1 MKALK
6 KFRIYFMMCILGML
20 IINSC
25 EKTEEDEVIPEFG
38 LLITETNDS
47 TIVIEDGNTD
57 TYTIALKSQPEANV
71 TITISPDLQT
81 TVSKSE
87 IIFTP
92 NDWNVAKVITVEA
105 VNDTIPENYHT
116 GDISHVSAS
125 TDESYNGINFN
136 FTVDIIDNEFHLI
149 ISGSRTGHYCIVDP
163 YSGADLAEPKPEV
176 HYVGQLCMGYLSHKA
191 IILSPPGSG
200 TGIAVIYSC
209 DALTG
214 ENVFQIV
221 SEDDWWVMNIDGSP
235 VAPKIAF
242 AAKDAI
248 DWNLHIHSINE
259 DATGYSQLTFH
270 EEGVECPT
278 KVSTKL
284 IAADYPAWSPDGSE
298 IAFSG
303 HLREINTN
311 YAHSAIMIMDNDGGN
326 KTVLYSEPVEETWYR
341 DICWTKDGQFL
352 IFSVAEG
359 SIRAVKVLHIGT
371 KTVTDIHSQ
380 MEVGGLGVQNHWTSP
395 IENKIVYMLISPGG
409 SDLYII
415 NFQTS
420 GSNFTITGGPT
431 KLTDELAVGHGY
443 QQPVW
448 AHWDGN

>member
-92 NDWNVAKVITVEA
+92 NDWYVAKVITVEA

-163 YSGADLAEPKPEV
+163 VTGNDLAEPAPAV
-176 HYVGQLCMGYLSHKA
+176 HYVGQLTMGYMSHKA
-191 IILSPPGSG
+191 LIVSPIGPGGG
-200 TGIAVIYSC
+200 TPVIYSC
-209 DALTG
+209 DAMTG

-221 SEDDWWVMNIDGSP
+221 SENDWHVLDIDGSP
-235 VAPKIAF
+235 VKPKIAF
-242 AAKDAI
+242 AAKDI
-248 DWNLHIHSINE
+248 INWHLNIHTINE
-259 DATGYSQLTFH
+259 DGTGYFQLTSY
-270 EEGVECPT
+270 EEGIECPT
-278 KVSTKL
+278 KVSAK
-284 IAADYPAWSPDGSE
+284 IIGADIPAWSPDGSK
-298 IAFSG
+298 IACKG
-303 HLREINTN
+303 YIREIITN
-311 YAHSAIMIMDNDGGN
+311 YAHNSIIIMYSDGGN
-326 KTVLYSEPVEETWYR
+326 KIVLYDEPVEETWYR

-359 SIRAVKVLHIGT
+359 SIRAVKALHIGT